1 MPASVAQVLFPG
13 RQGRWRP
20 DVNANRAKR
29 MHPCARP
36 PPGSPTFS
44 FPLLLR
50 TALQN
55 GRPGSRRSRPAPRE
69 GPLPRPPGEAGG
81 GRGARGSAPAGRGP
95 CPPRSLRPLP
105 EGRRRRTP
113 ASRSLRP
120 PGRTH
125 GSGLPGRRMRGE
137 AAAVAPRGPC
147 PGRPP
152 PRGPPP
158 PRAGEAQGGAG
169 RRLRASSLATS
180 LGGGRD
186 GSPVRSHLLER
197 SMRTPEKS
205 FSPSRNETTRASSMM

>member
-1 MPASVAQVLFPG
+1 MCSP
-13 RQGRWRP
+13 
-20 DVNANRAKR
+20 
-29 MHPCARP
+29 P

-55 GRPGSRRSRPAPRE
+55 GRPGSRGHRSHRE

-81 GRGARGSAPAGRGP
+81 GRGARGSAPGGRGP
-95 CPPRSLRPLP
+95 CPPRSLQPLP
-105 EGRRRRTP
+105 EGRPRRTP
-113 ASRSLRP
+113 VSRSLRP
-120 PGRTH
+120 PGRSR
-125 GSGLPGRRMRGE
+125 GSGLPGRRMRG
-137 AAAVAPRGPC
+137 AAAALAPHGPC
-147 PGRPP
+147 PGRSPP
-152 PRGPPP
+152 RGPRRGPPP